1 MRSKATQRLLE
12 LSSGLIR
19 STLII
24 AIVFASLFNT
34 SQSSHASVSDS
45 NAPQSQTTGLN
56 ALSGQF
62 PTESENKIGIAN
74 TEATYTLADVAV
86 HNTQA
91 DCWTLVFDKVYN
103 ITTYIRN
110 HPGGASS
117 ISKICGK
124 DGTSIYDN
132 KHGGSSSQA
141 LILSTYKIGVLAKP
155 VVKTCTAGNFYS
167 DALSKCTPAPKGY
180 FVTATSSA
188 AGVTSASACPA
199 GYTTLTTG
207 STQSSDCYKPM
218 AQTITGFSAPKAM
231 KYKAVSYLPIT
242 TNTKAIA
249 TSKTTGACSAQ
260 AVNVVSTVKGKKVT
274 TRKLKVTAST
284 KAGTCKI
291 TLTSP
296 AKDKYLG
303 LTKTVHIK
311 ISKTGK

>member
-1 MRSKATQRLLE
+1 MT
-12 LSSGLIR
+12 
-19 STLII
+19 
-24 AIVFASLFNT
+24 
-34 SQSSHASVSDS
+34 
-45 NAPQSQTTGLN
+45 
-56 ALSGQF
+56 
-62 PTESENKIGIAN
+62 N
-74 TEATYTLADVAV
+74 TEATYTLADVAI

-124 DGTSIYDN
+124 DGTAIFDN

-188 AGVTSASACPA
+188 AGVTSATACPA
-199 GYTTLTTG
+199 GYTTLATG
-207 STQSSDCYKPM
+207 SKQSSDCYKPM
-218 AQTITGFSAPKAM
+218 AQTISGFSAPKTM

-242 TNTKAIA
+242 TNTKANA
-249 TSKTTGACSAQ
+249 TAKTTGPCSAQ
-260 AVNVVSTVKGKKVT
+260 AVNVVTTVKDKKVT

-284 KAGTCKI
+284 MAGTCKI

-296 AKDKYLG
+296 VKDKYLG

-311 ISKTGK
+311 ISKTGR

>member
-1 MRSKATQRLLE
+1 MRRKTTERLLE
-12 LSSGLIR
+12 LSSGIMR
-19 STLII
+19 STLIV
-24 AIVFASLFNT
+24 AFVLASLFST
-34 SQSSHASVSDS
+34 SQVSHASVSDS
-45 NAPQSQTTGLN
+45 NAPQSQNTGLN
-56 ALSGQF
+56 DFSDHI
-62 PTESENKIGIAN
+62 PTENESKIGIAN
-74 TEATYTLADVAV
+74 TEATYTLADIAI

-103 ITTYIRN
+103 ITTYIKN

-117 ISKICGK
+117 IAKICGK
-124 DGTSIYDN
+124 DGTSIFDN

-167 DALSKCTPAPKGY
+167 DALSNCTPAPKGY
-180 FVTATSSA
+180 FVTATSSS
-188 AGVTSASACPA
+188 AGVSSATACPA
-199 GYTTLTTG
+199 GYTTLATG
-207 STQSSDCYKPM
+207 SKQSSDCYKPM
-218 AQTITGFSAPKAM
+218 AQTIPQFSAPKTI

-242 TNTKAIA
+242 TNTSANATAKA
-249 TSKTTGACSAQ
+249 TGPCTVQ
-260 AVNVVSTVKGKKVT
+260 AVNVVTTVKGKKVT

-303 LTKTVHIK
+303 LTKTVQIK
-311 ISKTGK
+311 VSKSGK

>member
-1 MRSKATQRLLE
+1 
-12 LSSGLIR
+12 
-19 STLII
+19 
-24 AIVFASLFNT
+24 VFASLFST
-34 SQSSHASVSDS
+34 SHSSNASVSDS

-56 ALSGQF
+56 TLSGQLL
-62 PTESENKIGIAN
+62 TENENKIGIAN
-74 TEATYTLADVAV
+74 TEATYTLADVAI

-124 DGTSIYDN
+124 DGTSIFDN

-141 LILSTYKIGVLAKP
+141 LILSTYKIGGLVIPGLR
-155 VVKTCTAGNFYS
+155 TCTAGNFFS
-167 DALSKCTPAPKGY
+167 VALSNCTPAPKGF
-180 FVTATSSA
+180 FVTAISSA

-199 GYTTLTTG
+199 GYTTLATG
-207 STQSSDCYKPM
+207 STQLSDCYKPM
-218 AQTITGFSAPKAM
+218 VQTITGFSAPKAM

-242 TNTKAIA
+242 TNTKANA
-249 TSKTTGACSAQ
+249 TAKTTGPCSAQ
-260 AVNVVSTVKGKKVT
+260 AVNVVTTVKGKKVT

-284 KAGTCKI
+284 RAGTCKI

-303 LTKTVHIK
+303 MTKAVQIK
-311 ISKTGK
+311 VSKSGK

>member
-1 MRSKATQRLLE
+1 MRSTV
-12 LSSGLIR
+12 
-19 STLII
+19 II
-24 AIVFASLFNT
+24 AFVFASLFTT

-45 NAPQSQTTGLN
+45 NAPQRQTTGLN
-56 ALSGQF
+56 TNSGQL

-103 ITTYIRN
+103 ISTYIKN

-117 ISKICGK
+117 ISKICGT
-124 DGTSIYDN
+124 DGTTVFDN
-132 KHGGSSSQA
+132 KHGGSSSEA

-180 FVTATSSA
+180 FVTAISSA
-188 AGVTSASACPA
+188 AGVTSATACPA
-199 GYTTLTTG
+199 GYTTLATG
-207 STQSSDCYKPM
+207 STQSSDCYKPI
-218 AQTITGFSAPKAM
+218 AQAITGFSAPKTM

-242 TNTKAIA
+242 TNSKAIA
-249 TSKTTGACSAQ
+249 TAKTTGPCSAQ
-260 AVNVVSTVKGKKVT
+260 AVNVVTTVKGKTVT

-296 AKDKYLG
+296 ARDKYLG
-303 LTKTVHIK
+303 MTKTVQIK
-311 ISKTGK
+311 VSKSGK

>member
-1 MRSKATQRLLE
+1 M
-12 LSSGLIR
+12 R
-19 STLII
+19 STLIV
-24 AIVFASLFNT
+24 AFVLASLFTT
-34 SQSSHASVSDS
+34 SHGSHASVSDS

-56 ALSGQF
+56 TPSGQF
-62 PTESENKIGIAN
+62 PNENESKIGIAN
-74 TEATYTLADVAV
+74 TEATYSLADIAI

-124 DGTSIYDN
+124 DGTSIFDN

-167 DALSKCTPAPKGY
+167 DTSSKCTPAPKGY

-188 AGVTSASACPA
+188 AGVTSATACPA
-199 GYTTLTTG
+199 GYTTRTTG
-207 STQSSDCYKPM
+207 STKSSDCYKPI

-242 TNTKAIA
+242 TNTKANAIA
-249 TSKTTGACSAQ
+249 KTTGPCSAQ
-260 AVNVVSTVKGKKVT
+260 AVNVVTTVKGKKVT

-284 KAGTCKI
+284 TAGTCKI
-291 TLTSP
+291 TLSSP
-296 AKDKYLG
+296 AKDKYLEM
-303 LTKTVHIK
+303 TKAIQIK
-311 ISKTGK
+311 VSKTG

>member
-1 MRSKATQRLLE
+1 M
-12 LSSGLIR
+12 R

-24 AIVFASLFNT
+24 AFVLGLLVST
-34 SQSSHASVSDS
+34 SQSSNASVSDS
-45 NAPQSQTTGLN
+45 TAPQSQTTGLN
-56 ALSGQF
+56 TLSGQF
-62 PTESENKIGIAN
+62 PTENENKIGIAN
-74 TEATYTLADVAV
+74 TEATYTLADIAI

-91 DCWTLVFDKVYN
+91 DCWTVVFEKVYN

-124 DGTSIYDN
+124 DGTSIFDN

-180 FVTATSSA
+180 FVTAISSA
-188 AGVTSASACPA
+188 AGITSATACPA
-199 GYTTLTTG
+199 GYTTLATG
-207 STQSSDCYKPM
+207 SKQSSDCYKPI
-218 AQTITGFSAPKAM
+218 AQAITGFSAPKAM
-231 KYKAVSYLPIT
+231 KYKAISYLPIT
-242 TNTKAIA
+242 TNTKANA
-249 TSKTTGACSAQ
+249 TAKTTGPCTAK
-260 AVNVVSTVKGKKVT
+260 AVNVVTKVKGKKVT

-303 LTKTVHIK
+303 LAKTVQIK
-311 ISKTGK
+311 VSKTGK